1 MIAILTDRPNVGK
14 EIARIVGAHRF
25 EKGYMTG
32 NGYAVTW
39 TFGNM
44 LSLAMPK
51 DYGNAKLERKDFPLV
66 PGDFRLM
73 VKHVRT
79 DEGWIPD
86 ISAVMQLKTVEKV
99 LAECDTI
106 IAATEASR
114 EGEMTFRYLYRYLGC
129 RQPVQRLWLSS
140 LTDEAVRKGM
150 TNLLP
155 VRMFD
160 RMFLASDSRN
170 KADWLLGMNASYALC
185 KATGLGNHSLGRV
198 QTPVLAAVSSRYRE
212 RENHIGADSWPVY
225 ISMHKDGTLLKMR
238 CTDEFSDR
246 ETALMF
252 YNDCKYAE
260 QARIT
265 SVHRQQKEVSP
276 PAPYNLTGLQ
286 KDASCLYGLTAGQT
300 ADIAQG
306 LYEKKLISYP
316 RTDGHHIAREVY
328 DTLPA
333 VMEKVLPWSGIRP
346 GARLTDTMLLPE
358 QLSGNDSLAEH
369 PAITVTGVRPE
380 GLDRQEMQVYTLI
393 AGRLLEAFMPPCRV
407 ECTTVEAVCAART
420 FRIRTCRILDKGW
433 HAVFERGNAVLPQGF
448 TWQELPALS
457 AGDTLPV
464 SACNL
469 VRRKDLPASPFTDAE
484 LIEYMDTAGLGTP
497 ATRAGIIQT
506 LIERKY
512 IRYSGRYIIPTRK
525 GLFIYETIRG
535 TGIADAA
542 LTTGW
547 EARLARMERG
557 KLTQNVFLREVA
569 DLARWQAIVLATL
582 SILGSLLASFLVF
595 HLFFKKGGNE

>member
-79 DEGWIPD
+79 NEGWIPD

-380 GLDRQEMQVYTLI
+380 GLGRQEMQVYTLI

-433 HAVFERGNAVLPQGF
+433 HAVFERENAVLPQGF

-457 AGDTLPV
+457 AGNTLPV

-469 VRRKDLPASPFTDAE
+469 VHRKDLPASPFTDAE

-569 DLARWQAIVLATL
+569 DLTQKVTDEIFQAC
-582 SILGSLLASFLVF
+582 
-595 HLFFKKGGNE
+595 KPRK

>member
-185 KATGLGNHSLGRV
+185 KATRLGNHSLGRV

-252 YNDCKYAE
+252 YNDCKYAK

-557 KLTQNVFLREVA
+557 GITPEAFLSEVA
-569 DLARWQAIVLATL
+569 DLAGKVTDEIFRACQP
-582 SILGSLLASFLVF
+582 
-595 HLFFKKGGNE
+595 KK

>member
-39 TFGNM
+39 TFDNM

-569 DLARWQAIVLATL
+569 DLAQKVTDEIFQAC
-582 SILGSLLASFLVF
+582 
-595 HLFFKKGGNE
+595 KPRK

>member
-114 EGEMTFRYLYRYLGC
+114 EGEMTFRYFYRYLGC

-380 GLDRQEMQVYTLI
+380 GLGRQEMQVYTLI

-542 LTTGW
+542 LTIGW

-569 DLARWQAIVLATL
+569 DLAQKVTDEIFQAC
-582 SILGSLLASFLVF
+582 
-595 HLFFKKGGNE
+595 KPRK

>member
-246 ETALMF
+246 ETALIF

-380 GLDRQEMQVYTLI
+380 GLGRQEMQVYTLI
-393 AGRLLEAFMPPCRV
+393 TGRLLEAFMPPCRV

-569 DLARWQAIVLATL
+569 DLAQKVTDEIFQAC
-582 SILGSLLASFLVF
+582 
-595 HLFFKKGGNE
+595 KPRK

>member
-1 MIAILTDRPNVGK
+1 M
-14 EIARIVGAHRF
+14 GAHRF

-252 YNDCKYAE
+252 YNDCKYAK

-333 VMEKVLPWSGIRP
+333 VMEKVLPWSGIRL

-380 GLDRQEMQVYTLI
+380 GLGRQEMQVYTLI

-433 HAVFERGNAVLPQGF
+433 HAVFERGNAILPQGF

-569 DLARWQAIVLATL
+569 DLAQKVTDEIFQAC
-582 SILGSLLASFLVF
+582 
-595 HLFFKKGGNE
+595 KPRK

>member
-380 GLDRQEMQVYTLI
+380 GLGRQEMQVYTLI

-569 DLARWQAIVLATL
+569 DLAQKVTDEIFQAC
-582 SILGSLLASFLVF
+582 
-595 HLFFKKGGNE
+595 KPRK

>member
-129 RQPVQRLWLSS
+129 RQPVQRLWLYS

-569 DLARWQAIVLATL
+569 DLAQKVTDEIFQAC
-582 SILGSLLASFLVF
+582 
-595 HLFFKKGGNE
+595 KPRK

>member
-316 RTDGHHIAREVY
+316 RTDGHHITREVY

-380 GLDRQEMQVYTLI
+380 GLGRQEMQVYTLI
-393 AGRLLEAFMPPCRV
+393 TGRLLEAFMPPCRV

-569 DLARWQAIVLATL
+569 DLAPKVTDEIFQAC
-582 SILGSLLASFLVF
+582 
-595 HLFFKKGGNE
+595 KPRK

>member
-160 RMFLASDSRN
+160 RMFQASDSRN

-380 GLDRQEMQVYTLI
+380 GLGRQEMQVYTLI

-569 DLARWQAIVLATL
+569 DLAQKVTDEIFQAC
-582 SILGSLLASFLVF
+582 
-595 HLFFKKGGNE
+595 KPRK

>member
-140 LTDEAVRKGM
+140 LTDEAIRKGM

-238 CTDEFSDR
+238 CTAEFSDR

-380 GLDRQEMQVYTLI
+380 GLGRQEMQVYTLI

-420 FRIRTCRILDKGW
+420 FRIQTCRILDKGW
-433 HAVFERGNAVLPQGF
+433 HAVFERENAVLPQGF

-469 VRRKDLPASPFTDAE
+469 VHRKDLPASPFTDAE

-569 DLARWQAIVLATL
+569 DLTQKVTDEIFQAC
-582 SILGSLLASFLVF
+582 
-595 HLFFKKGGNE
+595 KPRK

>member
-212 RENHIGADSWPVY
+212 RENHIGTDSWPVY

-569 DLARWQAIVLATL
+569 DLAQKVTDEIFQAC
-582 SILGSLLASFLVF
+582 
-595 HLFFKKGGNE
+595 KPRK

>member
-380 GLDRQEMQVYTLI
+380 GLGRQEMQVYTLI

-497 ATRAGIIQT
+497 PTRAGIIQT

-569 DLARWQAIVLATL
+569 DLAQKVTDEIFQAC
-582 SILGSLLASFLVF
+582 
-595 HLFFKKGGNE
+595 KPRK

>member
-1 MIAILTDRPNVGK
+1 M
-14 EIARIVGAHRF
+14 GAHRF

-286 KDASCLYGLTAGQT
+286 KDASYLYGLTAGQT

-380 GLDRQEMQVYTLI
+380 GLGRQEMQVYTLI

-433 HAVFERGNAVLPQGF
+433 HAVFERGNAILPQGF

-569 DLARWQAIVLATL
+569 DLAQKVTDEIFQAC
-582 SILGSLLASFLVF
+582 
-595 HLFFKKGGNE
+595 KPRK

>member
-333 VMEKVLPWSGIRP
+333 VMEKVLPWSGIPPRRAP
-346 GARLTDTMLLPE
+346 DRHHAAAGT
-358 QLSGNDSLAEH
+358 
-369 PAITVTGVRPE
+369 AI
-380 GLDRQEMQVYTLI
+380 
-393 AGRLLEAFMPPCRV
+393 
-407 ECTTVEAVCAART
+407 
-420 FRIRTCRILDKGW
+420 
-433 HAVFERGNAVLPQGF
+433 
-448 TWQELPALS
+448 
-457 AGDTLPV
+457 
-464 SACNL
+464 
-469 VRRKDLPASPFTDAE
+469 
-484 LIEYMDTAGLGTP
+484 
-497 ATRAGIIQT
+497 
-506 LIERKY
+506 
-512 IRYSGRYIIPTRK
+512 
-525 GLFIYETIRG
+525 
-535 TGIADAA
+535 
-542 LTTGW
+542 
-547 EARLARMERG
+547 
-557 KLTQNVFLREVA
+557 RE
-569 DLARWQAIVLATL
+569 
-582 SILGSLLASFLVF
+582 
-595 HLFFKKGGNE
+595 

>member
-469 VRRKDLPASPFTDAE
+469 VRRKDLPASSFTDAE

-569 DLARWQAIVLATL
+569 DLAQKVTDEIFQAC
-582 SILGSLLASFLVF
+582 
-595 HLFFKKGGNE
+595 KPRK

>member
-369 PAITVTGVRPE
+369 PAITVTEVRPE

-569 DLARWQAIVLATL
+569 DLAQKVTDEIFQAC
-582 SILGSLLASFLVF
+582 
-595 HLFFKKGGNE
+595 KPRK

>member
-252 YNDCKYAE
+252 YNDCKYTE
-260 QARIT
+260 RARIT

-380 GLDRQEMQVYTLI
+380 GLGRQEMQVYTLI
-393 AGRLLEAFMPPCRV
+393 AGRLLEAFMPPCRL

-484 LIEYMDTAGLGTP
+484 LIEYMDTARLGTP

-542 LTTGW
+542 LTIGW

-569 DLARWQAIVLATL
+569 DLAQKVTDEIFQACKP
-582 SILGSLLASFLVF
+582 LLICNVVS
-595 HLFFKKGGNE
+595 

>member
-79 DEGWIPD
+79 DERWIPD

-160 RMFLASDSRN
+160 RMFQASDSRN

-185 KATGLGNHSLGRV
+185 RATGLGNHSLGRV

-358 QLSGNDSLAEH
+358 QLSGNDNPAEH

-380 GLDRQEMQVYTLI
+380 GLGRQEMQVYTLI

-569 DLARWQAIVLATL
+569 DLAQKVTDEIFQAC
-582 SILGSLLASFLVF
+582 
-595 HLFFKKGGNE
+595 KPRK

>member
-25 EKGYMTG
+25 KKGYMTG

-358 QLSGNDSLAEH
+358 QLSGNDSLAEN

-569 DLARWQAIVLATL
+569 DLAQKVTDEIFQAC
-582 SILGSLLASFLVF
+582 
-595 HLFFKKGGNE
+595 KPRK

>member
-569 DLARWQAIVLATL
+569 DLAQKVTDEIFQAC
-582 SILGSLLASFLVF
+582 
-595 HLFFKKGGNE
+595 KPRK

>member
-286 KDASCLYGLTAGQT
+286 KDASCLYGLTTGQT

-497 ATRAGIIQT
+497 TTRAGIIQT

-569 DLARWQAIVLATL
+569 DLAQKVTDEIFQAC
-582 SILGSLLASFLVF
+582 
-595 HLFFKKGGNE
+595 KPRK

>member
-32 NGYAVTW
+32 NGYTVTW

-569 DLARWQAIVLATL
+569 DLAQKVTDEIFQAC
-582 SILGSLLASFLVF
+582 
-595 HLFFKKGGNE
+595 KPRK

>member
-198 QTPVLAAVSSRYRE
+198 QTPVRAAVSSRYRE

-569 DLARWQAIVLATL
+569 DLAQKVTDEIFQAC
-582 SILGSLLASFLVF
+582 
-595 HLFFKKGGNE
+595 KPRK

>member
-346 GARLTDTMLLPE
+346 GTRLTDTMLLPE

-380 GLDRQEMQVYTLI
+380 GLGRQEMQVYTLI

-407 ECTTVEAVCAART
+407 ECTTLEAVCAART

-433 HAVFERGNAVLPQGF
+433 HAVFERGNAILPQGF

-569 DLARWQAIVLATL
+569 DLAQKVTDEIFQAC
-582 SILGSLLASFLVF
+582 
-595 HLFFKKGGNE
+595 KPRK

>member
-198 QTPVLAAVSSRYRE
+198 QTPVLAAVCSRYRE

-557 KLTQNVFLREVA
+557 KLTQNVFLRAVSYTH
-569 DLARWQAIVLATL
+569 LTL
-582 SILGSLLASFLVF
+582 PTTPYV
-595 HLFFKKGGNE
+595 

>member
-286 KDASCLYGLTAGQT
+286 KDASCLYGLTTGQT

-358 QLSGNDSLAEH
+358 QLSGNDNPAEH

-569 DLARWQAIVLATL
+569 DLAQKVTDEIFQAC
-582 SILGSLLASFLVF
+582 
-595 HLFFKKGGNE
+595 KPRK

>member
-260 QARIT
+260 RARIT

-369 PAITVTGVRPE
+369 PAITVTGIRPE
-380 GLDRQEMQVYTLI
+380 GLGRQEMQVYTLI

-433 HAVFERGNAVLPQGF
+433 HAVFGRGNAVLPQGF

-557 KLTQNVFLREVA
+557 GITPEAFLSEVA
-569 DLARWQAIVLATL
+569 DLAGKVTDEIFRACQP
-582 SILGSLLASFLVF
+582 
-595 HLFFKKGGNE
+595 KK

>member
-160 RMFLASDSRN
+160 QMFLASDSRN

-380 GLDRQEMQVYTLI
+380 GLGRQEMQVYTLI

-407 ECTTVEAVCAART
+407 ECATVEAVCAART

-569 DLARWQAIVLATL
+569 DLAQKVTDEIFQAC
-582 SILGSLLASFLVF
+582 
-595 HLFFKKGGNE
+595 KPRK

>member
-260 QARIT
+260 RARIT
-265 SVHRQQKEVSP
+265 SVHQQQKEVSP

-380 GLDRQEMQVYTLI
+380 GLGRQEMQVYTLI

-569 DLARWQAIVLATL
+569 DLAQKVTDEIFQAC
-582 SILGSLLASFLVF
+582 
-595 HLFFKKGGNE
+595 KPRK

>member
-14 EIARIVGAHRF
+14 EIARIVGAYRF

-106 IAATEASR
+106 IAATEALR

-569 DLARWQAIVLATL
+569 DLAQKVTDEIFQAC
-582 SILGSLLASFLVF
+582 
-595 HLFFKKGGNE
+595 KPRK

>member
-14 EIARIVGAHRF
+14 EIARIVEAHRF

-569 DLARWQAIVLATL
+569 DLAQKVTDEIFQAC
-582 SILGSLLASFLVF
+582 
-595 HLFFKKGGNE
+595 KPRK

>member
-212 RENHIGADSWPVY
+212 RENHIGTDSWPVY

-252 YNDCKYAE
+252 YNDYKYAE
-260 QARIT
+260 RARIT

-380 GLDRQEMQVYTLI
+380 GLGRQEMQVYTLI

-484 LIEYMDTAGLGTP
+484 LIEYMNTAGLGTP

-569 DLARWQAIVLATL
+569 DLAQKVTDEIFQAC
-582 SILGSLLASFLVF
+582 
-595 HLFFKKGGNE
+595 KPRK

>member
-316 RTDGHHIAREVY
+316 RTDGHHITREVY

-380 GLDRQEMQVYTLI
+380 GLGRQEMQVYTLI
-393 AGRLLEAFMPPCRV
+393 TGRLLEAFMPPCRV

-569 DLARWQAIVLATL
+569 DLAQKVTDEIFQAC
-582 SILGSLLASFLVF
+582 
-595 HLFFKKGGNE
+595 KPRK

>member
-286 KDASCLYGLTAGQT
+286 KDASCLYGLTTGQT

-393 AGRLLEAFMPPCRV
+393 AGRLLEAFIPPCRV

-569 DLARWQAIVLATL
+569 DLAQKVTDEIFQAC
-582 SILGSLLASFLVF
+582 
-595 HLFFKKGGNE
+595 KPRK

>member
-252 YNDCKYAE
+252 YNDCKYTE
-260 QARIT
+260 RARIT

-380 GLDRQEMQVYTLI
+380 GLGRQEMQVYTLI

-484 LIEYMDTAGLGTP
+484 LIEYMDTARLGTP

-542 LTTGW
+542 LTIGW

-569 DLARWQAIVLATL
+569 DLAQKVTDEIFQACKP
-582 SILGSLLASFLVF
+582 LLICNVVS
-595 HLFFKKGGNE
+595 

>member
-1 MIAILTDRPNVGK
+1 
-14 EIARIVGAHRF
+14 
-25 EKGYMTG
+25 
-32 NGYAVTW
+32 
-39 TFGNM
+39 
-44 LSLAMPK
+44 
-51 DYGNAKLERKDFPLV
+51 
-66 PGDFRLM
+66 M

-393 AGRLLEAFMPPCRV
+393 AGRCWKLSCCPAGWNAQRWKPYARHARSASGPAVSLTRDGTPCSNAEMPS
-407 ECTTVEAVCAART
+407 
-420 FRIRTCRILDKGW
+420 FRKGSRGRNFPPYQQATHCPYPPATWYAGKTCR
-433 HAVFERGNAVLPQGF
+433 
-448 TWQELPALS
+448 
-457 AGDTLPV
+457 PV
-464 SACNL
+464 
-469 VRRKDLPASPFTDAE
+469 PSP
-484 LIEYMDTAGLGTP
+484 M
-497 ATRAGIIQT
+497 R
-506 LIERKY
+506 
-512 IRYSGRYIIPTRK
+512 S
-525 GLFIYETIRG
+525 
-535 TGIADAA
+535 
-542 LTTGW
+542 
-547 EARLARMERG
+547 
-557 KLTQNVFLREVA
+557 
-569 DLARWQAIVLATL
+569 
-582 SILGSLLASFLVF
+582 
-595 HLFFKKGGNE
+595 

>member
-73 VKHVRT
+73 VKHIRT

-140 LTDEAVRKGM
+140 LTDEAIRKGM

-369 PAITVTGVRPE
+369 PAITVTGIRPE
-380 GLDRQEMQVYTLI
+380 GLGRQEMQVYTLI

-420 FRIRTCRILDKGW
+420 FRIQTCRILDKGW
-433 HAVFERGNAVLPQGF
+433 HAVFERENAVLPQGF

-469 VRRKDLPASPFTDAE
+469 VHRKDLPASPFTDAE

-569 DLARWQAIVLATL
+569 DLTQKVTDEIFQAC
-582 SILGSLLASFLVF
+582 
-595 HLFFKKGGNE
+595 KPRK